1 MKTNRIYS
9 FLGIL
14 LILTLFSGKAWG
26 DALTTAELNFGTAD
40 ISEDF
45 NSCTGTKKQ
54 GSGSGAWSGEI
65 SNYGAFTNG
74 YVGKSASVSFE
85 LATAANPMTSKH
97 LKLVSLSNGT
107 GISFSRSFATKGA
120 YSFTMNKE
128 ALVTVGLNSSA
139 VNGNMDTK
147 ANCSVMLKTNGGNI
161 LVHTG
166 ANGSWVSKCTVPTTT
181 DLVTI
186 IVVYNTTDQD
196 ATYGNS
202 VSLPAK
208 TAHLFIN
215 GTRVESGGSVV
226 ACSLANCASPAH
238 FWLASNQSG
247 TMLLD
252 DVQIWDNLP
261 TAAGDAITL
270 NKNNSDASGSANG
283 SGTIAANATSLTS
296 GFTAPTRTGYE
307 VEGYYTTSA
316 CTTKI
321 ATAAGAL
328 QSNVIVDAVTW
339 TNGSSQWKKGGAATF
354 YAKWDAKTYAITLN
368 QNGATTSSA
377 PTSVNATYKSS
388 TLSSAITNPEKT
400 DYIFDGW
407 YSGAGGTGSLVI
419 STAGVLQSDV
429 TGYTDASGNW
439 IATEGKNLY
448 AKWTEH
454 TYTNYRTVCCTPIA
468 TVSGK
473 ISIGS
478 INETGGTASWSWSGA
493 TTGISKNILKI
504 YNTSDELVKTID
516 NISASATSQSISGLT
531 PCNTYYATLTTVATG
546 APYCEGEEQGKSDNF
561 TTNGWAVHYTGGD
574 ETEGALLSNVTKQTG
589 ASQACLSE
597 DYVSTFT
604 ANTGYKL
611 PDNIIVYIASSEVT
625 AGDDYTW
632 SISNGTGTLTVY
644 TSELSEEIDVRI
656 IGECVAPAFTVHPAS
671 KTDYLTTDSPTPLG
685 YTASAAGAS
694 LTQQWQVSDD
704 NSNWSNIGGATSTTY
719 TPVISSA
726 GTKYYRVVVTNGT
739 CGTSANSN
747 VATIT
752 SVAPSVCLTPTFSV
766 DEGTYTS
773 SQSVT
778 LSCATPGAT
787 IHYTTDGTT
796 PDGSSPTYSSA
807 IAVASTT
814 TIKAIAVKDGL
825 VNSPVASATYTIQ
838 CATPTFS
845 VAAGTYTSSQTVTIS
860 TTYGTSIYYTTNGS
874 EPTTGST
881 LYNGAITVSTTQT
894 VKAIAV
900 KDGCTN
906 SAVGSAA
913 YTIQCATPTF
923 SPAAGT
929 YNANQSVTLST
940 TYGAKIYYTTDG
952 TNPTTESTEHSG
964 AISVTQTTTIK
975 AIAWTS
981 GCTSSAIASATYTM
995 KCATP
1000 TFSVAAGTYTGNQSV
1015 EISCTTPGVT
1025 IHYTTDGST
1034 PDGSSPTYSSAIAVN
1049 STQTIKAIAM
1059 KSNWTTSDMAT
1070 AAYTIKHNV
1079 TWKVNGETYSTG
1091 VVDGNSLVIHGSK
1104 ISAMATAPADNTL
1117 SSCASKFMGWSCK
1130 NFGSTPKTT
1139 ASGQYDD
1146 LFTTTGGSPY
1156 ITQDTTFYAVFAERE
1171 DTRDEGYYVVR
1182 GGVALTAGK
1191 TYVFGAVKA
1200 SAASDLAD
1208 NTTFGAVAFTNTY
1221 NSSTPNWGQRV
1232 DLTPSTSGYIAPDN
1246 ASLTDDCKWTLISIS
1261 SGNHTF
1267 KKGNNYLYLGSSE
1280 GSTSS
1285 AQSGVSTTSG
1295 NCYLVSFHASC
1306 KDAYRLYNNSA
1317 HNGMM
1322 MLYNTSFGYRMYEY
1336 DRSTSGSMTPN
1347 VRFYEYDP
1355 GYVYINYRTQCDPNI
1370 VKVTYNANSGTTSC
1384 ANGEHDKRNDYT
1396 VCSSA
1401 PTRDYYSFTG
1411 WLCSAD
1417 GGVYQ
1422 ANETINAD
1430 DIDDDFTLT
1439 AQWSPVPYSITYNLN
1454 GGTNAADPIISYNV
1468 ETVSALP
1475 TPTYDHKRF
1484 DGWYTDNNVWS
1495 NQVASITAGMHGNL
1509 TLYAKWTA
1517 RNTIIFEVDGA
1528 QTTIY
1533 RANDENLEDAVAG
1546 QGSKPVNPAPPTAC
1560 SEKVFVGWSASE
1572 IDDET
1577 DTRPGD
1583 LTNATGTVNTDKHY
1597 YAVWAIQSGTPIAA
1611 VEDNSFTT
1619 SGIES
1624 YCGMT
1629 NGMKD
1634 VGDYILKN
1642 SIWTSSNMSGVQVK
1656 IKVYHLSNSSS
1667 DVLRIS
1673 LVNSSGT
1680 EVVGTDLTTT
1690 ARGSNSSSAAY
1701 SSYVTL
1707 TPTSTVTGY
1716 KVALKTKNSNGSCVD
1731 KVTREVVAIYSKYS
1745 TSCCAT
1751 KVTLSHNS
1759 PEHGTIAFGKTTVPT
1774 CGGDKDVSLTIT
1786 PAAGYQL
1793 ATYSVATGSGKVAT
1807 KTDPGVSLNN
1817 NSSAAQ
1823 NLTLTFAEDANGAYD
1838 VTASFTLMTVTS
1850 WTWTYNSAAIPDPL
1864 NLYVGQSARLDVAYT
1879 PSGVDATKK
1888 TYERDKDDA
1897 YINWVAGKQPTYSTI
1912 SGKAST
1918 GENTTEVTFTHADG
1932 PTKTV
1937 NVKVLPLPLTHF
1949 EDLVHGKSFDDVVA
1963 TIADNALSATKT
1975 TPTSDDWTTP
1985 NANTC
1990 EENHLHLVGWI
2001 RSDWPALVSYLNGTG
2016 DAPTTVAITGA
2027 GNDGSGNA
2035 YYIAAGASINVQ
2047 TFDGVTFYAVWAKVE

>member
-1 MKTNRIYS
+1 MNNLKMQMVMKKTYTIKNFAKR
-9 FLGIL
+9 LALVLAVG
-14 LILTLFSGKAWG
+14 LIAVNTWGSTINLTYT
-26 DALTTAELNFGTAD
+26 DVTTT
-40 ISEDF
+40 SY
-45 NSCTGTKKQ
+45 
-54 GSGSGAWSGEI
+54 SGSEAT
-65 SNYGAFTNG
+65 FTNVVQFG
-74 YVGKSASVSFE
+74 FVNLMRNG
-85 LATAANPMTSKH
+85 
-97 LKLVSLSNGT
+97 SNGT
-107 GISFSRSFATKGA
+107 PTGWAKDQVLQVKGSGGTLYNKAAISTISNIRVYLVANTNTFTLTYGTTTACNAGSITRPTTATGSESITYTK
-120 YSFTMNKE
+120 YENKTTTTGQTTT
-128 ALVTVGLNSSA
+128 ANYYDFDLSSS
-139 VNGNMDTK
+139 NPTYFK
-147 ANCSVMLKTNGGNI
+147 ITNG
-161 LVHTG
+161 
-166 ANGSWVSKCTVPTTT
+166 SS
-181 DLVTI
+181 TI
-186 IVVYNTTDQD
+186 YIWKVVI
-196 ATYGNS
+196 TYS
-202 VSLPAK
+202 
-208 TAHLFIN
+208 
-215 GTRVESGGSVV
+215 SGY
-226 ACSLANCASPAH
+226 
-238 FWLASNQSG
+238 
-247 TMLLD
+247 
-252 DVQIWDNLP
+252 
-261 TAAGDAITL
+261 AITW
-270 NKNNSDASGSANG
+270 NNGG
-283 SGTIAANATSLTS
+283 HGTAPTSPTSATSLT
-296 GFTAPTRTGYE
+296 
-307 VEGYYTTSA
+307 
-316 CTTKI
+316 
-321 ATAAGAL
+321 L
-328 QSNVIVDAVTW
+328 
-339 TNGSSQWKKGGAATF
+339 
-354 YAKWDAKTYAITLN
+354 
-368 QNGATTSSA
+368 
-377 PTSVNATYKSS
+377 
-388 TLSSAITNPEKT
+388 SAIT
-400 DYIFDGW
+400 G
-407 YSGAGGTGSLVI
+407 
-419 STAGVLQSDV
+419 V
-429 TGYTDASGNW
+429 TGYTCTGWKANVAVTNTSTSASISAGTLIPNGTGVTLSQATTFTAQWETTKYTVSFAVSPAGYGTVSQASVTNVPHGTVPSSSTNTVTVNGTTVTATPHAQDADYNYSFSSWSGIPGTVTGAVTITANFTRT
-439 IATEGKNLY
+439 ARPL
-448 AKWTEH
+448 
-454 TYTNYRTVCCTPIA
+454 TNYRTVCCTPIA

-493 TTGISKNILKI
+493 TTGISKNLLKI
-504 YNTSDELVKTID
+504 YNTSDVLVKTID

-574 ETEGALLSNVTKQTG
+574 ETEGALLSNVTKVTG

-597 DYVSTFT
+597 DYVATFT

-752 SVAPSVCLTPTFSV
+752 SVAPLVCLTPTFSV

-778 LSCATPGAT
+778 LSCATLGAT

-825 VNSPVASATYTIQ
+825 VNSPVASATFTIQ

-860 TTYGTSIYYTTNGS
+860 TTYGTNIYYTTNGS
-874 EPTTGST
+874 EPTIGST

-900 KDGCTN
+900 KTGCTN

-940 TYGAKIYYTTDG
+940 TYGAKIYYTTNG
-952 TNPTTESTEHSG
+952 TDPTTESTEYSG

-981 GCTSSAIASATYTM
+981 GCTSSATASATYTM

-1000 TFSVAAGTYTGNQSV
+1000 TFSPAAGTYTGNQLV
-1015 EISCTTPGVT
+1015 EINCTTPDVT

-1079 TWKVNGETYSTG
+1079 TWSVNGETYSTG
-1091 VVDGNSLVIHGSK
+1091 VVDGNSHVTHGSK

-1130 NFGSTPKTT
+1130 NFGST
-1139 ASGQYDD
+1139 SGKDDSDYSD
-1146 LFTTTGGSPY
+1146 LFTDVDGSPT
-1156 ITQDTTFYAVFAERE
+1156 ITRDTTFFAVFAERE

-1182 GGVALTAGK
+1182 GGAALTAGK

-1221 NSSTPNWGQRV
+1221 NSTPSWGQRV

-1246 ASLTDDCKWTLISIS
+1246 ASLTDACKWTLISIS

-1267 KKGNNYLYLGSSE
+1267 KKGNNYLYLGSSN
-1280 GSTSS
+1280 GSSSS

-1306 KDAYRLYNNSA
+1306 KDAYRLFNNSA
-1317 HNGMM
+1317 HNEKM
-1322 MLYNTSFGYRMYEY
+1322 MLYNTSYGYRMYAY
-1336 DRSTSGSMTPN
+1336 DNSTSGSMTPN

-1370 VKVTYNANSGTTSC
+1370 VKVTYNGNSGTTSC

-1422 ANETINAD
+1422 ANETIDAD

-1454 GGTNAADPIISYNV
+1454 GGTNAADPITSYNV

-1484 DGWYTDNNVWS
+1484 DGWYTDNNVWN

-1509 TLYAKWTA
+1509 ILYAKWTS
-1517 RNTIIFEVDGA
+1517 RNEIVFDIYGSGS
-1528 QTTIY
+1528 TTIY

-1546 QGSKPVNPAPPTAC
+1546 QGSVPDDPDAPSAC
-1560 SEKVFVGWSASE
+1560 SSKVFVGWSESE

-1577 DTRPGD
+1577 DTKPSD
-1583 LTNATGTVNTDKHY
+1583 LMKSAVGTVDEDKEFH
-1597 YAVWAIQSGTPIAA
+1597 AVWAIVTPTDPPATYTGTGVFEEI
-1611 VEDNSFTT
+1611 T
-1619 SGIES
+1619 SMGDFETGTYYVLYGYDGES
-1624 YCGMT
+1624 THGA
-1629 NGMKD
+1629 
-1634 VGDYILKN
+1634 LKN
-1642 SIWTSSNMSGVQVK
+1642 AG
-1656 IKVYHLSNSSS
+1656 
-1667 DVLRIS
+1667 
-1673 LVNSSGT
+1673 SGT
-1680 EVVGTDLTTT
+1680 EGEEAGTNMTVSASSITNPSTDIVWKLGGTTDAYT
-1690 ARGSNSSSAAY
+1690 LYNQSASKYIEITTDAAKGFALNASATTSYKVTVEDGHGFFFKTNKTGCTRGISIY
-1701 SSYVTL
+1701 
-1707 TPTSTVTGY
+1707 TSTSFRCYALANAKNLRLFKLPTNTVTAY
-1716 KVALKTKNSNGSCVD
+1716 C
-1731 KVTREVVAIYSKYS
+1731 

-1751 KVTLSHNS
+1751 KVTLSENS
-1759 PEHGTIAFGKTTVPT
+1759 PEHGTIEFGKTTVPT
-1774 CGGDKDVSLTIT
+1774 CGEDKNVSLTIT

-1817 NSSAAQ
+1817 NSSVAQ

-1864 NLYVGQSARLDVAYT
+1864 NLYIGQSARLDVAYT

-1888 TYERDKDDA
+1888 TYERAKDDA

-1918 GENTTEVTFTHADG
+1918 GENTAEVTFTHADG

-1949 EDLVHGKSFDDVVA
+1949 EDLVHGKAFADVVA
-1963 TIADNALSATKT
+1963 TISDNALSATKN
-1975 TPTSDDWTTP
+1975 TPISDDWTTP

-1990 EENHLHLVGWI
+1990 ETNHLHLVGWI
-2001 RSDWPALVSYLNGTG
+2001 RSDWPALEAYLNGTG
-2016 DAPTTVAITGA
+2016 DKPTTTAIVGA
-2027 GNDGSGNA
+2027 GNDGEGHA
-2035 YYIAAGASINVQ
+2035 YFLAPGASINVQ
-2047 TFDGVTFYAVWAKVE
+2047 TFDGKTFYAVWSKIE

>member
-1 MKTNRIYS
+1 MNNLKMQMVMKKTYTIKNFAKRLVMVLAVGLMAVNVWGVNWNKVTNLSDIS
-9 FLGIL
+9 NGDSVLVVIQDGNT
-14 LILTLFSGKAWG
+14 LTAGKAFIITG
-26 DALTTAELNFGTAD
+26 TTTANSADVTITSNSYISNPGNNIKWAMTKSSDTYTFKNGSVYLSTGSESNTNTNAVSNNAYNNWYITKLSDGYFKVQITSSSGRYLSWKGTCFGKYTDNFRNQISTGTALAQYD
-40 ISEDF
+40 
-45 NSCTGTKKQ
+45 
-54 GSGSGAWSGEI
+54 GA
-65 SNYGAFTNG
+65 
-74 YVGKSASVSFE
+74 
-85 LATAANPMTSKH
+85 
-97 LKLVSLSNGT
+97 
-107 GISFSRSFATKGA
+107 ISFYK
-120 YSFTMNKE
+120 KE
-128 ALVTVGLNSSA
+128 SGYAVTYNNGGHGTAPSNTTASA
-139 VNGNMDTK
+139 V
-147 ANCSVMLKTNGGNI
+147 
-161 LVHTG
+161 
-166 ANGSWVSKCTVPTTT
+166 
-181 DLVTI
+181 
-186 IVVYNTTDQD
+186 
-196 ATYGNS
+196 
-202 VSLPAK
+202 
-208 TAHLFIN
+208 
-215 GTRVESGGSVV
+215 
-226 ACSLANCASPAH
+226 
-238 FWLASNQSG
+238 
-247 TMLLD
+247 
-252 DVQIWDNLP
+252 
-261 TAAGDAITL
+261 TL
-270 NKNNSDASGSANG
+270 
-283 SGTIAANATSLTS
+283 
-296 GFTAPTRTGYE
+296 
-307 VEGYYTTSA
+307 
-316 CTTKI
+316 
-321 ATAAGAL
+321 
-328 QSNVIVDAVTW
+328 
-339 TNGSSQWKKGGAATF
+339 
-354 YAKWDAKTYAITLN
+354 
-368 QNGATTSSA
+368 
-377 PTSVNATYKSS
+377 
-388 TLSSAITNPEKT
+388 SAIT
-400 DYIFDGW
+400 G
-407 YSGAGGTGSLVI
+407 
-419 STAGVLQSDV
+419 V
-429 TGYTDASGNW
+429 TGYTCTGWKANVAVTNTSTSASISAGTLIPNGTGVTLSQATTFTAQWETTKYTVSFAVSPAGYGTVSQASVTNVPHGTVPSSSTNTVTVNGTTVTATPHAQDADYN
-439 IATEGKNLY
+439 Y
-448 AKWTEH
+448 AFSSWSNVPASVTGAV
-454 TYTNYRTVCCTPIA
+454 TITANFTRTARPLTNYRTVCCTPIA

-478 INETGGTASWSWSGA
+478 INETGGNATWSWSGA

-504 YNTSDELVKTID
+504 YNTSDVLVKTID

-574 ETEGALLSNVTKQTG
+574 ETEGALLSNVTKVTG

-597 DYVSTFT
+597 DYVATFT

-632 SISNGTGTLTVY
+632 SISNGTGTLTVE
-644 TSELSEEIDVRI
+644 TEDLSEEIDVRI

-747 VATIT
+747 VATII
-752 SVAPSVCLTPTFSV
+752 SVAPLVCLTPTFSV

-825 VNSPVASATYTIQ
+825 LNSPIASATYTIQ

-845 VAAGTYTSSQTVTIS
+845 VAAGTYTGSQTVTIS

-900 KDGCTN
+900 KTGCTN

-952 TNPTTESTEHSG
+952 TNPTTESTEYSG

-981 GCTSSAIASATYTM
+981 GCTSSATASATYTM

-1034 PDGSSPTYSSAIAVN
+1034 PDGSSPTYNSAIAVN

-1079 TWKVNGETYSTG
+1079 TWSVNGETYSTG
-1091 VVDGNSLVIHGSK
+1091 VVDGNSHVTHGSK

-1146 LFTTTGGSPY
+1146 LFTTTAGSPY
-1156 ITQDTTFYAVFAERE
+1156 ITQDITFYAVFAEQTNS
-1171 DTRDEGYYVVR
+1171 DGYKYIGDDGTLADGKKYIFVDSKTAGSAHALKATDLPASASGAVGNAVDVTVTSNAEGILVTTVNTDLEFEYVATGTKLKYVVDGPTTR
-1182 GGVALTAGK
+1182 YLYINGNGVGYK
-1191 TYVFGAVKA
+1191 
-1200 SAASDLAD
+1200 SDD
-1208 NTTFGAVAFTNTY
+1208 SRSSY
-1221 NSSTPNWGQRV
+1221 NISGLQGWNNDGNKYYDV
-1232 DLTPSTSGYIAPDN
+1232 YYDGTSG
-1246 ASLTDDCKWTLISIS
+1246 K
-1261 SGNHTF
+1261 F
-1267 KKGNNYLYLGSSE
+1267 KK
-1280 GSTSS
+1280 
-1285 AQSGVSTTSG
+1285 
-1295 NCYLVSFHASC
+1295 
-1306 KDAYRLYNNSA
+1306 KDAVVGREMFAYIKQ
-1317 HNGMM
+1317 
-1322 MLYNTSFGYRMYEY
+1322 
-1336 DRSTSGSMTPN
+1336 TPT
-1347 VRFYEYDP
+1347 YS
-1355 GYVYINYRTQCDPNI
+1355 NYRTQCDPNM
-1370 VKVTYNANSGTTSC
+1370 VKVTYNGNSGATSC
-1384 ANGEHDKRNDYT
+1384 ENETHDKTTDYT

-1422 ANETINAD
+1422 ANETIDAD

-1454 GGTNAADPIISYNV
+1454 GGTNAADPITSYNV

-1546 QGSKPVNPAPPTAC
+1546 QGTKPVNPAPPTAC

-1624 YCGMT
+1624 YCSMT

-1680 EVVGTDLTTT
+1680 EVVGTDLSTT
-1690 ARGSNSSSAAY
+1690 AFGNSSTYAAY

-1716 KVALKTKNSNGSCVD
+1716 KVALKTKNSYGSCVD

-1751 KVTLSHNS
+1751 KMTLSHNS
-1759 PEHGTIAFGKTTVPT
+1759 PEHGTIAFGKTTMPT
-1774 CGGDKDVSLTIT
+1774 CGEDKEVSLTIT

-1793 ATYSVATGSGKVAT
+1793 HTYEVATGSGKVAT
-1807 KTDPGVSLNN
+1807 KSVSPAISLDN

-1823 NLTLTFAEDANGAYD
+1823 NITLTFASGVSGAYD
-1838 VTASFTLMTVTS
+1838 VTANFTEMVTS
-1850 WTWTYNSAAIPDPL
+1850 AWTWTKHVGGATITTDPVEV
-1864 NLYVGQSARLDVAYT
+1864 YVGQKVQVDVSYEPAGLLSNHTNASAYNYS
-1879 PSGVDATKK
+1879 PSPWSNPNLGYPAK
-1888 TYERDKDDA
+1888 
-1897 YINWVAGKQPTYSTI
+1897 AGDHFTVTGTNAGST
-1912 SGKAST
+1912 SVVL
-1918 GENTTEVTFTHADG
+1918 NHNDG
-1932 PTKTV
+1932 LTKTIYYTV
-1937 NVKVLPLPLTHF
+1937 LALEKVHF
-1949 EDLVHGKSFDDVVA
+1949 EDLVHGKSFDDVEA
-1963 TIADNALSATKT
+1963 TVSGDKWTVSWAGN

-2016 DAPTTVAITGA
+2016 DAPSTAAIAGA
-2027 GNDGSGNA
+2027 GNDGEGHA
-2035 YYIAAGASINVQ
+2035 YFFAPGASINVQ
-2047 TFDGVTFYAVWAKVE
+2047 TFDGKTFYAVWAKVE